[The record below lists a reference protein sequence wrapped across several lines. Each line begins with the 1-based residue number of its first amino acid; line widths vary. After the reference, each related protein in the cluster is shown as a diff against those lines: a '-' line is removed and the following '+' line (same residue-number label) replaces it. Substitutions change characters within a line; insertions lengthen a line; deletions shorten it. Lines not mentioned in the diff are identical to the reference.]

1 MDRRNPIAASD
12 KARSNQEMGW
22 ARCIDRKMSR
32 RSCFVNR
39 VARSRW
45 CDMHSPPPAIQHLEQ
60 FVDLGL
66 AIVFGAGVE
75 GVRHAVLQVVAERL
89 LLDLV
94 QGGTYRADLRQHV
107 DAVALLLDHAG
118 DAPHLALDAA
128 KPGELGFLQSFVH
141 DLNYTPVGYRW
152 QAMAHEHHHGAPC
165 GHDHETATDPVCG
178 MKVKVAGAKN
188 TATHD
193 GRTYYFCN
201 PKCLQKFTAEP
212 DRYLK
217 PAEAVAAPP
226 VPAGTIYT
234 CPMHPE
240 IRQVGPGSCPIC
252 GMALEPAE
260 ASLDHGPNEELLD
273 MTRRMWIGLAL
284 SLPVLALGMGGHLTN
299 LHMLLGQ
306 KTSNWLQF
314 GLATPVVLWCGWPFF
329 VRGWPSD

>member
-89 LLDLV
+89 LLDLD
-94 QGGTYRADLRQHV
+94 QGGTSRADLRQHV

-152 QAMAHEHHHGAPC
+152 QAMKHDHQHGASC
-165 GHDHETATDPVCG
+165 GHDHHAAETATDPVCG
-178 MKVKVAGAKN
+178 MKVKIAGAKN
-188 TATHD
+188 TTVHE
-193 GRTYYFCN
+193 GHTYYFCN

-217 PAEAVAAPP
+217 PAEAVPAPSVAP
-226 VPAGTIYT
+226 GTIFT

-260 ASLDHGPNEELLD
+260 VTLDQGPNEELID
-273 MTRRMWIGLAL
+273 MSRRYWIGLELAV
-284 SLPVLALGMGGHLTN
+284 PVFVLEMAGHLPG
-299 LHMLLGQ
+299 LMGLVSSH
-306 KTSNWLQF
+306 TSHWIQ
-314 GLATPVVLWCGWPFF
+314 
-329 VRGWPSD
+329 